1 MHTTLKSSSELC
13 MRLCF
18 VTECY
23 FCHSEEELGKLTEQ
37 ES

>member
-18 VTECY
+18 
-23 FCHSEEELGKLTEQ
+23 
-37 ES
+37 